1 MEVAYY
7 PGCSGHGMS
16 REYQLSTAVV
26 CRHLGLVLHEVE
38 DWNCC
43 GASAAHSLNHSL
55 ALELNFR
62 NLRLVEKMG
71 LTTVTTPCAGCYSRL
86 KTAESTLKES
96 IGANKQSPQGS
107 QVEASHVLQFL
118 VEKVGLETIA
128 QEVKRPLSGLRLAA
142 YYGCLLT
149 RPRGLTRFDDPEQP
163 RVLDDLLKVLGAE
176 TVNWSHKAECC
187 GAGMAACQTEIVVQ
201 LSGEILEA
209 AKQAGAE
216 AIVVGCPL
224 CQTNL
229 DTRQS
234 LVEAE
239 RGVRYG
245 LPIMYFTQLMG
256 LAFGHSVKELGL
268 NKLLTSP
275 LPLLRA
281 KGLY

>member
-16 REYQLSTAVV
+16 REYQMSTQVV
-26 CRHLGLVLHEVE
+26 CRHLGLVLREVE

-43 GASAAHSLNHSL
+43 GASAAHRLNHSL

-86 KTAESTLKES
+86 KTAEFALKES
-96 IGANKQSPQGS
+96 LEAGGQSRQGS
-107 QVEASHVLQFL
+107 QVGVSHVLQYL
-118 VEKVGLETIA
+118 VERVGFETIA
-128 QEVKRPLSGLRLAA
+128 REVKRPLSGLRLAA

-149 RPRGLTRFDDPEQP
+149 RPRGITRFDDPEQP
-163 RVLDDLLKVLGAE
+163 RVLDDLLKVLRADA
-176 TVNWSHKAECC
+176 VDWSHKAECC
-187 GAGMAACQTEIVVQ
+187 GAGMAACQTEIVIQ

-216 AIVVGCPL
+216 AIVVACPL
-224 CQTNL
+224 CQANL
-229 DTRQS
+229 DTRQFDI
-234 LVEAE
+234 EAQ

-245 LPIMYFTQLMG
+245 LPIIYFTQLMG